1 MDTRSI
7 YTVSVDPKPRP
18 VDSYG
23 ETQREL
29 VNFILDFH
37 IDNSYI
43 YRLGKMS
50 SKD

>member
-1 MDTRSI
+1 MDTRSV
-7 YTVSVDPKPRP
+7 YTVSVDPTKYRP

-23 ETQREL
+23 ETQKAL

-43 YRLGKMS
+43 YRWVA
-50 SKD
+50 